1 MARMRRLTVLGSC
14 GAHPEA
20 GRACSGFLLAYD
32 DLRIVLDLGFGT
44 FARLLTANGDGAV
57 DAVVITHSHS
67 DHCVD
72 LNALF
77 RERSF
82 ADGPRIPLYC
92 PPDVV
97 TRVEPLEPRA
107 RLTDVFDVHE
117 LPGTHHIGP
126 LRLDGVAL
134 PHYVPN
140 AGIRLTAPGF
150 TFAYTGD
157 TAPCDELATLG
168 ADADLYIVDATFGSD
183 ADRGEHSLLTAR
195 EAGAAAREAHAKRLL
210 LTHFWPGTDRSVAVA
225 QAAEQFGGE
234 VIAAE
239 DGLVLD
245 L

>member
-1 MARMRRLTVLGSC
+1 MLGSC

-20 GRACSGFLLAYD
+20 GSACSGFLLAHD
-32 DLRIVLDLGFGT
+32 DQRIVLDLGFGT
-44 FARLLTANGDGAV
+44 FPRLLAAHGSGAV
-57 DAVVITHSHS
+57 DAVIITHSHS

-107 RLTDVFDVHE
+107 SLSDVFDVHE
-117 LPGTHHIGP
+117 LPGTHHIGG
-126 LRLDGVAL
+126 LRCDAVLL

-157 TAPCDELATLG
+157 TSPCAELATLG
-168 ADADLYIVDATFGSD
+168 ADADLYIVDATFLGP
-183 ADRGEHSLLTAR
+183 ATRGEHSLLTAR
-195 EAGAAAREAHAKRLL
+195 EAGTAARAAGAKRLL
-210 LTHFWPGTDRSVAVA
+210 LTHFWPGTDRSRSVAE
-225 QAAEQFGGE
+225 AAEEFAGE

-245 L
+245 F